1 MADLKVTLSLLT
13 GKFDQGLATATKSIQ
28 RFQSNVN
35 KAGRQIVN
43 SLNFTGIN
51 TTALLNPYT
60 AAAAGIGGVVTSVV
74 SNQVKFEKSMDNFQA
89 ILGVSA
95 REMEYFS
102 QEAIRMGS
110 TTTQTASQVAEAY
123 TMIAARL
130 PQLLESKEGL
140 VQVTEAAII
149 LAEAAGITVDEAG
162 KALADSLNQ
171 TGASAYEASRYINV
185 LAAGSRNGAGD
196 ITYLN
201 TALEKFGSIGSTVGM
216 SFEQLVASIETVAPK
231 ITEASSAGIYLR
243 QVLLTLEKQ
252 NDEGLRPSVVGIS
265 QALENLA
272 AKQLTVAEYA
282 QMFDKR
288 AVITAMTLVEQRNK
302 FNELTNAV
310 TGTNTA
316 YEQAELRT
324 DNVKGAIT
332 RLSSAW
338 ERFTLSIS
346 NSTGALQGFLD
357 TLATVLNTI
366 TDGFA
371 DNNVAE
377 SAQINIKYDKEA
389 INGIIEN
396 IVKYKINPATGNNYT
411 NKEAAQQLKGNYK
424 SHFPELETIDN
435 KVEDA
440 RNNAILSYLDDII
453 NRQEKINQNNIEVE
467 DSNEAQIEQLKR
479 QLQLTTDNVEKA
491 AILAQIKEL
500 GGNVSDIKTTK
511 ISIKE
516 EAPSGSIA
524 ELKDKISDLKK
535 QFENATNDGMRAGL
549 MAAINEAETQLKMMQ
564 LRASKMD
571 LLSSKSIQIEAKNP
585 LEGLDTSDLDP
596 FRDTEVLFK
605 KDNSTLDYLSTI
617 GSLMNNIAGATNNST
632 AAWMNYF
639 SSILSGTAA
648 LLPLLAS
655 VFEIKAMEGIAEQ
668 SKLPWP
674 INLIAMAATAAGLI
688 ASIANVPKFADGGI
702 FTGNSFIGDMNIAR
716 VNSGE
721 MILNNRQQRNL
732 FNLLNGNGSIG
743 NNNVKEIK
751 LKIEGRDLVSV
762 INSENFRTS
771 KFK

>member
-43 SLNFTGIN
+43 SLNFTGIS

-60 AAAAGIGGVVTSVV
+60 AAAAAIGGVVTSVI

-130 PQLLESKEGL
+130 PQLLKSKEGL

-231 ITEASSAGIYLR
+231 ITDASSAGIYLR

-338 ERFTLSIS
+338 ERFTLSVS

-371 DNNVAE
+371 DNNAAE

-389 INGIIEN
+389 INSIIEN

-411 NKEAAQQLKGNYK
+411 KKEAAQQLKGNYK
-424 SHFPELETIDN
+424 YHFPELETIDN
-435 KVEDA
+435 KVEEL

-453 NRQEKINQNNIEVE
+453 NRQEKINQNNTEVE

-479 QLQLTTDNVEKA
+479 QLQLTTNNVEKA

-511 ISIKE
+511 ISVKE

-524 ELKDKISDLKK
+524 ELKNKISDLKK

-549 MAAINEAETQLKMMQ
+549 MAAIAEAETLLKMMQ

-585 LEGLDTSDLDP
+585 LEGLDTSALDKYKEEP
-596 FRDTEVLFK
+596 IFK
-605 KDNSTLDYLSTI
+605 KDGSTLDYLSTI

-639 SSILSGTAA
+639 SSILSGTVA

-655 VFEIKAMEGIAEQ
+655 VFKIKAMEGIASQ
-668 SKLPWP
+668 AKLKFPLN
-674 INLIAMAATAAGLI
+674 IIAMAATAAGLV
-688 ASIANVPKFADGGI
+688 ASIANIPKFANGGI

>member
-43 SLNFTGIN
+43 SLNFTGIS

-60 AAAAGIGGVVTSVV
+60 AAAAAIGGVVTSVV

-130 PQLLESKEGL
+130 PQLLKSKEGL

-302 FNELTNAV
+302 FNELTNTI

-316 YEQAELRT
+316 YEQASMRT

-338 ERFTLSIS
+338 ERFTLSVS

-371 DNNVAE
+371 DNNAAE

-424 SHFPELETIDN
+424 YHFPELETIDN
-435 KVEDA
+435 NVEEL

-511 ISIKE
+511 ISVKE

-524 ELKDKISDLKK
+524 ELKDKISNLKK

-571 LLSSKSIQIEAKNP
+571 LLSSKPIQIEAKNP
-585 LEGLDTSDLDP
+585 LEGLDTSDLDKYKEE
-596 FRDTEVLFK
+596 TIFK
-605 KDNSTLDYLSTI
+605 KDGSTLDYLSTI

-639 SSILSGTAA
+639 SSILTGTAA

-655 VFEIKAMEGIAEQ
+655 VFEIKAMEGIASQ

-674 INLIAMAATAAGLI
+674 MNLIAMAATAAGLI
-688 ASIANVPKFADGGI
+688 ASIANIPKFANGGI

>member
-60 AAAAGIGGVVTSVV
+60 AAAAAIGGVVTSVI

-110 TTTQTASQVAEAY
+110 ATTQTASQVAEAY

-130 PQLLESKEGL
+130 PQLLKSKEGL

-162 KALADSLNQ
+162 KALADSINQ

-338 ERFTLSIS
+338 ERFTLSVS

-371 DNNVAE
+371 NNNAAE
-377 SAQINIKYDKEA
+377 SAQINTKYDIQA

-396 IVKYKINPATGNNYT
+396 IVKYKINPETGNNYT

-424 SHFPELETIDN
+424 YHFPELETIDN
-435 KVEDA
+435 KVEEL

-453 NRQEKINQNNIEVE
+453 NRQEKINQNNTEVE

-511 ISIKE
+511 ISVKE

-524 ELKDKISDLKK
+524 ELKNKISDLKK

-549 MAAINEAETQLKMMQ
+549 MAAIAEAETQLKMMQ

-585 LEGLDTSDLDP
+585 LEGLDTSDLDKYKEE
-596 FRDTEVLFK
+596 TIFK
-605 KDNSTLDYLSTI
+605 KDGSTLDYLSTI

-655 VFEIKAMEGIAEQ
+655 VFEIKAMEGIASQ

-674 INLIAMAATAAGLI
+674 MNLIAMAATAAGLI
-688 ASIANVPKFADGGI
+688 ASIANIPKFANGGI

-732 FNLLNGNGSIG
+732 FNLLNGNGSID

>member
-60 AAAAGIGGVVTSVV
+60 AAAAAIGGVVTSVI

-130 PQLLESKEGL
+130 PQLLKSKEGL

-162 KALADSLNQ
+162 KALADSINQ

-231 ITEASSAGIYLR
+231 ITDASSAGIYLR

-338 ERFTLSIS
+338 ERFTLSVS

-366 TDGFA
+366 TDVFA
-371 DNNVAE
+371 DNNAAE
-377 SAQINIKYDKEA
+377 SAQIHTKYDIQA

-396 IVKYKINPATGNNYT
+396 IVKYKINPETGNNYT

-424 SHFPELETIDN
+424 YHFPELETIDN
-435 KVEDA
+435 KVEEL

-453 NRQEKINQNNIEVE
+453 NRQEKINQNNTEVE

-500 GGNVSDIKTTK
+500 GGNVSDIKATK

-524 ELKDKISDLKK
+524 ELKNKISDLKK

-549 MAAINEAETQLKMMQ
+549 MAAIAEAETQLKMMQ

-571 LLSSKSIQIEAKNP
+571 LLFSKSIQIEAKNP
-585 LEGLDTSDLDP
+585 LEGLDTSDLDKYKEE
-596 FRDTEVLFK
+596 TIFK
-605 KDNSTLDYLSTI
+605 KDGSTLDYLSTI

-668 SKLPWP
+668 SKMPWP
-674 INLIAMAATAAGLI
+674 LNIIAMAATAAGLV
-688 ASIANVPKFADGGI
+688 ASIANIPKFANGGI

>member
-60 AAAAGIGGVVTSVV
+60 AAAAAIGGVVTSVI

-130 PQLLESKEGL
+130 PQLLKSKEGL

-231 ITEASSAGIYLR
+231 ITDASSAGIYLR

-338 ERFTLSIS
+338 ERFTLSVS

-366 TDGFA
+366 TDVFA
-371 DNNVAE
+371 DNNAAE
-377 SAQINIKYDKEA
+377 SAQINTKYDIQA

-396 IVKYKINPATGNNYT
+396 IVKYKINPETGNNYT

-435 KVEDA
+435 KVEEL

-453 NRQEKINQNNIEVE
+453 NRQEKINQNNTEVE

-479 QLQLTTDNVEKA
+479 QLQLTTNNVEKA

-524 ELKDKISDLKK
+524 ELKNKISDLKK

-549 MAAINEAETQLKMMQ
+549 MAAIAEAETQLKMMQ

-585 LEGLDTSDLDP
+585 LEGLDTSALDKYKEE
-596 FRDTEVLFK
+596 TIFK
-605 KDNSTLDYLSTI
+605 KDGSTLDYLSTI

-639 SSILSGTAA
+639 QSILQGTVA

-655 VFEIKAMEGIAEQ
+655 VFKIKAMEAIAEQ
-668 SKLPWP
+668 AGLKFPLN
-674 INLIAMAATAAGLI
+674 IIAMAATAAGLV
-688 ASIANVPKFADGGI
+688 ASIANIPKFANGGI

>member
-60 AAAAGIGGVVTSVV
+60 AAAAAIGGVVTSVI

-130 PQLLESKEGL
+130 PQLLKSKEGL

-162 KALADSLNQ
+162 KALADSINQ

-231 ITEASSAGIYLR
+231 ITDASSAGIYLR

-338 ERFTLSIS
+338 ERFTLSVS

-371 DNNVAE
+371 NNNVAE
-377 SAQINIKYDKEA
+377 SAQINTKYDIQA

-396 IVKYKINPATGNNYT
+396 IVKYKINPETGNNYT

-424 SHFPELETIDN
+424 YHFPELETIDN
-435 KVEDA
+435 KVEEL

-453 NRQEKINQNNIEVE
+453 NRQEKINQNNTEVE

-479 QLQLTTDNVEKA
+479 QLQLTTNNVEKA

-511 ISIKE
+511 ISVKE

-524 ELKDKISDLKK
+524 ELKNKISDLKN

-549 MAAINEAETQLKMMQ
+549 MAAIAEAETQLKMMQ

-585 LEGLDTSDLDP
+585 LEGLDTSDLDKYKEE
-596 FRDTEVLFK
+596 TIFK
-605 KDNSTLDYLSTI
+605 KDGSTLDYLSTI

-639 SSILSGTAA
+639 SSILTGTAA

-655 VFEIKAMEGIAEQ
+655 VFEIKAMEGIASQ

-674 INLIAMAATAAGLI
+674 MNLIAMAATAAGLI
-688 ASIANVPKFADGGI
+688 ASIANIPKFANGGI

>member
-51 TTALLNPYT
+51 TTTLLNPYT
-60 AAAAGIGGVVTSVV
+60 AAAAAIGGVVTSVI

-130 PQLLESKEGL
+130 PQLLKSKEGL

-162 KALADSLNQ
+162 KALADSINQ
-171 TGASAYEASRYINV
+171 TGASAYEASRYINI

-231 ITEASSAGIYLR
+231 ITDASSAGIYLR

-338 ERFTLSIS
+338 ERFTLSVS

-371 DNNVAE
+371 NNNAAE
-377 SAQINIKYDKEA
+377 SAQINTKYDIQA

-396 IVKYKINPATGNNYT
+396 IVKYKINPETGNNYT

-424 SHFPELETIDN
+424 YHFPELETIDN
-435 KVEDA
+435 KVEEL

-453 NRQEKINQNNIEVE
+453 NRQEKINQNNTEVE

-479 QLQLTTDNVEKA
+479 QLQLTTNNVEKA

-511 ISIKE
+511 ISVKE

-524 ELKDKISDLKK
+524 ELKNKISDLKK

-549 MAAINEAETQLKMMQ
+549 MAAIAEAETQLKMMQ

-571 LLSSKSIQIEAKNP
+571 LLSSKPIQIEAKNP
-585 LEGLDTSDLDP
+585 LEGLDTSDLDKYKEE
-596 FRDTEVLFK
+596 TIFK
-605 KDNSTLDYLSTI
+605 KDGSTLDYLSTI

-639 SSILSGTAA
+639 SSILTGTAA

-655 VFEIKAMEGIAEQ
+655 VFEIKAMEGIASQ

-674 INLIAMAATAAGLI
+674 MNLIAMAATAAGLI
-688 ASIANVPKFADGGI
+688 ASIANIPKFANGGI

-732 FNLLNGNGSIG
+732 FNLLNGNGGIT
-743 NNNVKEIK
+743 NDNVKEIK

>member
-60 AAAAGIGGVVTSVV
+60 AAAAAIGGVVTSVI

-130 PQLLESKEGL
+130 PQLLKSKEGL

-162 KALADSLNQ
+162 KALADSINQ
-171 TGASAYEASRYINV
+171 TGASAYEASRYINI

-231 ITEASSAGIYLR
+231 ITDASSAGIYLR

-338 ERFTLSIS
+338 ERFTLSVS

-371 DNNVAE
+371 NNNAAE
-377 SAQINIKYDKEA
+377 SAQINTKYDIQA

-396 IVKYKINPATGNNYT
+396 IVKYKINPETGNNYT

-424 SHFPELETIDN
+424 YHFPELETIDN
-435 KVEDA
+435 KVEEL

-453 NRQEKINQNNIEVE
+453 NRQEKINQNNTEVE

-511 ISIKE
+511 ISVKE

-524 ELKDKISDLKK
+524 ELKNKISDLKK
-535 QFENATNDGMRAGL
+535 QFENGTNDGMRAGL
-549 MAAINEAETQLKMMQ
+549 MAAIAEAETQLKMMQ

-571 LLSSKSIQIEAKNP
+571 LLSSKPIQIEAKNP
-585 LEGLDTSDLDP
+585 LEGLDTSDLDKYKEE
-596 FRDTEVLFK
+596 TIFK
-605 KDNSTLDYLSTI
+605 KDGSTLDYLSTI

-639 SSILSGTAA
+639 SSILTGTAA

-655 VFEIKAMEGIAEQ
+655 VFEIKAMEGIASQ

-674 INLIAMAATAAGLI
+674 MNLIAMAATAAGLI
-688 ASIANVPKFADGGI
+688 ASIANIPKFANGGI

-732 FNLLNGNGSIG
+732 FNLLNSNGGIA
-743 NNNVKEIK
+743 NDNVKEIK

>member
-60 AAAAGIGGVVTSVV
+60 AAAAAIGGVVTSVI

-130 PQLLESKEGL
+130 PQLLKSKEGL

-162 KALADSLNQ
+162 KALADSINQ

-231 ITEASSAGIYLR
+231 ITDASSAGIYLR

-338 ERFTLSIS
+338 ERFTLSVS

-371 DNNVAE
+371 NNNAAE
-377 SAQINIKYDKEA
+377 SAQINTKYDIQA

-396 IVKYKINPATGNNYT
+396 IVKYKINPETGNNYT

-424 SHFPELETIDN
+424 YHFPELETIDN
-435 KVEDA
+435 KVEEL

-453 NRQEKINQNNIEVE
+453 NRQEKINQNNTEVE

-500 GGNVSDIKTTK
+500 GGNVSDIKATK

-524 ELKDKISDLKK
+524 ELKNKISDLKK

-549 MAAINEAETQLKMMQ
+549 MAAIAEAETQLKMMQ

-585 LEGLDTSDLDP
+585 LEGLDTSDLDKYKEE
-596 FRDTEVLFK
+596 TIFK
-605 KDNSTLDYLSTI
+605 KDGSTLDYLSTI

-639 SSILSGTAA
+639 SSILSGTVA

-655 VFEIKAMEGIAEQ
+655 VFKIKAMEGIASQ
-668 SKLPWP
+668 AKLKFPLN
-674 INLIAMAATAAGLI
+674 IIAMAATAAGLV
-688 ASIANVPKFADGGI
+688 ASIANIPKFANGGI

-732 FNLLNGNGSIG
+732 FNLLNGNGGIT
-743 NNNVKEIK
+743 NDNVKEIK

>member
-60 AAAAGIGGVVTSVV
+60 AAAAAIGGVVTSVI

-130 PQLLESKEGL
+130 PQLLKSKEGL

-162 KALADSLNQ
+162 KALADSINQ

-231 ITEASSAGIYLR
+231 ITDASSAGIYLR

-338 ERFTLSIS
+338 ERFTLSVS

-366 TDGFA
+366 TDVFA
-371 DNNVAE
+371 DNNAAE
-377 SAQINIKYDKEA
+377 SAQIHTKYDIQA

-396 IVKYKINPATGNNYT
+396 IVKYKINPETGNNYT

-435 KVEDA
+435 KVEEL

-453 NRQEKINQNNIEVE
+453 NRQEKINQNNTEVE

-479 QLQLTTDNVEKA
+479 QLQLTTNNVEKA

-511 ISIKE
+511 ISVKE

-524 ELKDKISDLKK
+524 ELKNKISDLKK

-549 MAAINEAETQLKMMQ
+549 MAAIAEAETQLKMMQ

-571 LLSSKSIQIEAKNP
+571 LLFSKSIQIEAKNP
-585 LEGLDTSDLDP
+585 LEGLDTSALDKYKEEP
-596 FRDTEVLFK
+596 IFK
-605 KDNSTLDYLSTI
+605 KDGSTLDYLSTI

-655 VFEIKAMEGIAEQ
+655 VFEIKAMEGIASQ

-674 INLIAMAATAAGLI
+674 LNLVAMAATAAGLV
-688 ASIANVPKFADGGI
+688 ASIANIPKFANGGI

>member
-60 AAAAGIGGVVTSVV
+60 AAAAAIGGVVTSVI

-110 TTTQTASQVAEAY
+110 ATTQTASQVAEAY

-130 PQLLESKEGL
+130 PQLLKSKEGL

-338 ERFTLSIS
+338 ERFTLSVS

-371 DNNVAE
+371 NNNAAE
-377 SAQINIKYDKEA
+377 SAQINTKYDIQA

-396 IVKYKINPATGNNYT
+396 IVKYKINPETGNNYT

-424 SHFPELETIDN
+424 YHFPELETIDN
-435 KVEDA
+435 KVEEL

-453 NRQEKINQNNIEVE
+453 NRQEKINQNNTEVE

-479 QLQLTTDNVEKA
+479 QLQLTTNNVEKA

-500 GGNVSDIKTTK
+500 GGNVSDIKATK

-524 ELKDKISDLKK
+524 ELKNKISDLKK

-549 MAAINEAETQLKMMQ
+549 MAAIAEAETQLKMMQ

-571 LLSSKSIQIEAKNP
+571 LLSSEPIKIENKNP
-585 LEGLDTSDLDP
+585 LEGLDTSDLDKYKEE
-596 FRDTEVLFK
+596 TIFK
-605 KDNSTLDYLSTI
+605 KDGSTLDYLSTI

-655 VFEIKAMEGIAEQ
+655 VFEIKAMEGIASQ

-674 INLIAMAATAAGLI
+674 MNLIAMAATAAGLI
-688 ASIANVPKFADGGI
+688 ASIANIPKFANGGI
-702 FTGNSFIGDMNIAR
+702 FTGNSTIGDMNIAR

-732 FNLLNGNGSIG
+732 FNLLNGNGSID

>member
-28 RFQSNVN
+28 KFQSNVN
-35 KAGRQIVN
+35 KAGRQIAN
-43 SLNFTGIN
+43 SLNFTGIS

-60 AAAAGIGGVVTSVV
+60 AAAAAIGGVVTSVI

-95 REMEYFS
+95 GEMEYFS

-130 PQLLESKEGL
+130 PQLLKSKEGL

-316 YEQAELRT
+316 YEQASMRT

-338 ERFTLSIS
+338 ERFTLSVS

-357 TLATVLNTI
+357 TLAIVLNTI

-371 DNNVAE
+371 DNNAAE

-435 KVEDA
+435 KVEEL

-453 NRQEKINQNNIEVE
+453 NKQEKINQNNIEVE
-467 DSNEAQIEQLKR
+467 DSNETQIEQLKR

-500 GGNVSDIKTTK
+500 GGDASDIKTTK

-524 ELKDKISDLKK
+524 ELKDKISNLKK

-549 MAAINEAETQLKMMQ
+549 MAAIAEAETQLKMMQ

-571 LLSSKSIQIEAKNP
+571 LLSSKPIQIEAKNP

-596 FRDTEVLFK
+596 FRDTEVFK
-605 KDNSTLDYLSTI
+605 KDDSTLDYLTTI
-617 GSLMNNIAGATNNST
+617 GSLMGNITGATDNAT

-639 SSILSGTAA
+639 QSILQGTIA

-655 VFEIKAMEGIAEQ
+655 VFKIKAMEGIASQ
-668 SKLPWP
+668 AKLKFPLN
-674 INLIAMAATAAGLI
+674 IIAMAATAAGLV
-688 ASIANVPKFADGGI
+688 ASIANIPKFANGGI
-702 FTGNSFIGDMNIAR
+702 FTGNSTIGDMNIAR

>member
-60 AAAAGIGGVVTSVV
+60 AAAAAIGGVVTSVI

-130 PQLLESKEGL
+130 PQLLKSKEGL

-231 ITEASSAGIYLR
+231 ITDASSAGIYLR

-252 NDEGLRPSVVGIS
+252 NDGGLRPSVVGIS

-338 ERFTLSIS
+338 ERFTLSVS

-357 TLATVLNTI
+357 TLATVFNTI
-366 TDGFA
+366 TDVFA
-371 DNNVAE
+371 DNNAAE
-377 SAQINIKYDKEA
+377 SAQIHTKYDIQA

-396 IVKYKINPATGNNYT
+396 IVKYKINPETGNNYT

-435 KVEDA
+435 KVEEL

-453 NRQEKINQNNIEVE
+453 NRQEKINQNNTEVE

-524 ELKDKISDLKK
+524 ELKNKISDLKK

-549 MAAINEAETQLKMMQ
+549 MAAIAEAETQLNMMQ

-571 LLSSKSIQIEAKNP
+571 LLFSKSIQIEAKNP
-585 LEGLDTSDLDP
+585 LEGLDTSALDKYKEEP
-596 FRDTEVLFK
+596 IFK
-605 KDNSTLDYLSTI
+605 KDGSTLDYLSTI

-639 SSILSGTAA
+639 QSILQGTIA

-655 VFEIKAMEGIAEQ
+655 VFKIKSMEAIAEQ
-668 SKLPWP
+668 AKLKFPLN
-674 INLIAMAATAAGLI
+674 IIAMAATAAGLV
-688 ASIANVPKFADGGI
+688 ASIANIPKFANGGI

>member
-28 RFQSNVN
+28 KFQSNVN

-51 TTALLNPYT
+51 TAALLNPYT
-60 AAAAGIGGVVTSVV
+60 AAAAAIGGTVTSVI

-130 PQLLESKEGL
+130 PQLLQSKEGL

-252 NDEGLRPSVVGIS
+252 NDDGLRPSVVGIS

-316 YEQAELRT
+316 YEQAEMRT

-338 ERFTLSIS
+338 ERFTLSVS

-371 DNNVAE
+371 NNNVAE
-377 SAQINIKYDKEA
+377 SAQINTKYDIQA

-396 IVKYKINPATGNNYT
+396 IVKYKINPETGNNYT

-424 SHFPELETIDN
+424 YHFPELETIDN
-435 KVEDA
+435 KVEEL

-453 NRQEKINQNNIEVE
+453 NRQEKINQNNTEVE

-511 ISIKE
+511 ISVKE

-524 ELKDKISDLKK
+524 ELKNKISDLKK

-549 MAAINEAETQLKMMQ
+549 MAAIAEAETQLKMMQ

-571 LLSSKSIQIEAKNP
+571 LLSSKPIQIEAKNP

-596 FRDTEVLFK
+596 FRGTEIFE
-605 KDNSTLDYLSTI
+605 KDDSTLDYLSTI

-655 VFEIKAMEGIAEQ
+655 VFEIKAMEGIASQ

-674 INLIAMAATAAGLI
+674 MNLIAMAATAAGLI
-688 ASIANVPKFADGGI
+688 ASIANIPKFASGGI

-732 FNLLNGNGSIG
+732 FNLLNGNGSIS

>member
-60 AAAAGIGGVVTSVV
+60 AAAAAIGGVVTSVI

-130 PQLLESKEGL
+130 PQLLKSKEGL

-162 KALADSLNQ
+162 KALADSINQ

-231 ITEASSAGIYLR
+231 ITDASSAGIYLR

-338 ERFTLSIS
+338 ERFTLSVS

-371 DNNVAE
+371 NNNAAE
-377 SAQINIKYDKEA
+377 SAQINTKYDIQA

-396 IVKYKINPATGNNYT
+396 IVKYKINPETGNNYT

-424 SHFPELETIDN
+424 YHFPELETIDN
-435 KVEDA
+435 KVEEL

-453 NRQEKINQNNIEVE
+453 NRQEKINQNNTEVE

-500 GGNVSDIKTTK
+500 GGNVSDIKATK

-524 ELKDKISDLKK
+524 ELKNKISDLKK

-549 MAAINEAETQLKMMQ
+549 MAAIAEAETQLKMMQ

-571 LLSSKSIQIEAKNP
+571 LLFSKSIQIEAKNP
-585 LEGLDTSDLDP
+585 LEGLDTSDLDKYKEE
-596 FRDTEVLFK
+596 TIFK
-605 KDNSTLDYLSTI
+605 KDGSTLDYLSTI

-655 VFEIKAMEGIAEQ
+655 VFEIKAMEGIASQ

-674 INLIAMAATAAGLI
+674 MNLIAMAATAAGLI
-688 ASIANVPKFADGGI
+688 ASIANIPKFANGGI

>member
-60 AAAAGIGGVVTSVV
+60 AAAAAIGGVVTSVI

-110 TTTQTASQVAEAY
+110 ATTQTASQVAEAY

-130 PQLLESKEGL
+130 PQLLKSKEGL

-162 KALADSLNQ
+162 KALADSINQ

-231 ITEASSAGIYLR
+231 ITDASSAGIYLR

-338 ERFTLSIS
+338 ERFTLSVS

-371 DNNVAE
+371 NNNAAE
-377 SAQINIKYDKEA
+377 SAQINTKYDIQA

-396 IVKYKINPATGNNYT
+396 IVKYKINPETGNNYT

-424 SHFPELETIDN
+424 YHFPELETIDN
-435 KVEDA
+435 KVEEL

-453 NRQEKINQNNIEVE
+453 NRQEKINQNNTEVE

-500 GGNVSDIKTTK
+500 GGDVSDIKTTK

-524 ELKDKISDLKK
+524 ELKNKISDLKK

-549 MAAINEAETQLKMMQ
+549 MAAIAEAETQLKMMQ

-571 LLSSKSIQIEAKNP
+571 LLSSEPIKIEAKNP
-585 LEGLDTSDLDP
+585 LEGLDTSDLDKYK
-596 FRDTEVLFK
+596 EEIIFK
-605 KDNSTLDYLSTI
+605 KDGSTLDYLSTI

-648 LLPLLAS
+648 LLPLLTS
-655 VFEIKAMEGIAEQ
+655 VFEIKAMEGIASQ

-674 INLIAMAATAAGLI
+674 MNLIAMAATAAGLI
-688 ASIANVPKFADGGI
+688 ASIANIPKFANGGI

>member
-60 AAAAGIGGVVTSVV
+60 AAAAAIGGVVTSVV

-110 TTTQTASQVAEAY
+110 ATTQTASQVAEAY

-130 PQLLESKEGL
+130 PQLLKSKEGL

-162 KALADSLNQ
+162 KALADSINQ

-231 ITEASSAGIYLR
+231 ITDASSAGIYLR

-338 ERFTLSIS
+338 ERFTLSVS

-371 DNNVAE
+371 NNNAAE
-377 SAQINIKYDKEA
+377 SAQINTKYDIQA

-396 IVKYKINPATGNNYT
+396 IVKYKINPETGNNYT

-424 SHFPELETIDN
+424 YHFPELETIDN
-435 KVEDA
+435 KVEEL

-453 NRQEKINQNNIEVE
+453 NRQEKINQNNTEVE

-479 QLQLTTDNVEKA
+479 QLQLTTNNVEKA

-511 ISIKE
+511 ISVKE
-516 EAPSGSIA
+516 EAPSGSIT
-524 ELKDKISDLKK
+524 ELKNKISDLKK

-585 LEGLDTSDLDP
+585 LEGLDTSDLDKYKEE
-596 FRDTEVLFK
+596 TIFK
-605 KDNSTLDYLSTI
+605 KDGSTLDYLSTI

-655 VFEIKAMEGIAEQ
+655 VFEIKAMEGIASQ

-674 INLIAMAATAAGLI
+674 MNLIAMAATAAGLI
-688 ASIANVPKFADGGI
+688 ASIANIPKFANGGI

>member
-60 AAAAGIGGVVTSVV
+60 AAAAAIGGVVTSVI

-110 TTTQTASQVAEAY
+110 ATTQTASQVAEAY

-130 PQLLESKEGL
+130 PQLLKSKEGL

-162 KALADSLNQ
+162 KALADSINQ

-231 ITEASSAGIYLR
+231 ITDASSAGIYLR

-338 ERFTLSIS
+338 ERFTLSVG
-346 NSTGALQGFLD
+346 NSTGALQRFLD
-357 TLATVLNTI
+357 TLAIVMNTI
-366 TDGFA
+366 TDVFA
-371 DNNVAE
+371 DNNAAE
-377 SAQINIKYDKEA
+377 SAQIHTKYDIQA

-396 IVKYKINPATGNNYT
+396 IVKYKINPETGNNYT

-435 KVEDA
+435 KVEEL

-453 NRQEKINQNNIEVE
+453 NRQEKINQNNTEVE

-511 ISIKE
+511 ISVKE

-524 ELKDKISDLKK
+524 ELKNKISDLKK

-549 MAAINEAETQLKMMQ
+549 MAAIAEAETLLKMMQ

-585 LEGLDTSDLDP
+585 LEGLDTSDLDKYKEE
-596 FRDTEVLFK
+596 TIFK
-605 KDNSTLDYLSTI
+605 KDGSTLDYLSTI

-655 VFEIKAMEGIAEQ
+655 VFEIKAMEGIASQ

-674 INLIAMAATAAGLI
+674 MNLIAMAATAAGLI
-688 ASIANVPKFADGGI
+688 ASIANIPKFANGGI

>member
-60 AAAAGIGGVVTSVV
+60 AAAAAIGGVVTSVI

-130 PQLLESKEGL
+130 PQLLKSKEGL

-162 KALADSLNQ
+162 KALADSINQ

-231 ITEASSAGIYLR
+231 ITDASSAGIYLR

-338 ERFTLSIS
+338 ERFTLSVS

-371 DNNVAE
+371 NNNAAE
-377 SAQINIKYDKEA
+377 SAQINTKYDIQA

-396 IVKYKINPATGNNYT
+396 IVKYKINPETGNNYT

-424 SHFPELETIDN
+424 YHFPELETIDN
-435 KVEDA
+435 KVEEL

-453 NRQEKINQNNIEVE
+453 NRQEKINQNNTEVE

-524 ELKDKISDLKK
+524 ELKNKISDLKK

-549 MAAINEAETQLKMMQ
+549 MAAIAEAETQLKMMQ

-585 LEGLDTSDLDP
+585 LEGLDTSALDKYKEEP
-596 FRDTEVLFK
+596 IFK
-605 KDNSTLDYLSTI
+605 KDGSTLDYLSTI

-639 SSILSGTAA
+639 SSILSGTVA

-655 VFEIKAMEGIAEQ
+655 VFKIKAMEGIASQ
-668 SKLPWP
+668 AKLKFPLN
-674 INLIAMAATAAGLI
+674 IIAMAATAAGLV
-688 ASIANVPKFADGGI
+688 ASIANIPKFANGGI

>member
-60 AAAAGIGGVVTSVV
+60 AAAAAIGGVVTSVI

-110 TTTQTASQVAEAY
+110 ATTQTASQVAEAY

-130 PQLLESKEGL
+130 PQLLKSKEGL

-162 KALADSLNQ
+162 KALADSINQ

-231 ITEASSAGIYLR
+231 ITDASSAGIYLR

-338 ERFTLSIS
+338 ERFTLSVS

-371 DNNVAE
+371 NNNAAE
-377 SAQINIKYDKEA
+377 SAQINTKYDIQA

-396 IVKYKINPATGNNYT
+396 IVKYKINPETGNNYT

-424 SHFPELETIDN
+424 YHFPELETIDN
-435 KVEDA
+435 KVEEL

-453 NRQEKINQNNIEVE
+453 NRQEKINQNNTEVE

-500 GGNVSDIKTTK
+500 GGDVSDIKTTK

-524 ELKDKISDLKK
+524 ELKNKISDLKK

-549 MAAINEAETQLKMMQ
+549 MAAIAEAETQLKMMQ

-571 LLSSKSIQIEAKNP
+571 LLSSEPIKIEAKNP
-585 LEGLDTSDLDP
+585 LEGLDTSDLDKYKEE
-596 FRDTEVLFK
+596 TIFK
-605 KDNSTLDYLSTI
+605 KDGSTLDYLSTI

-648 LLPLLAS
+648 LLPLLTS
-655 VFEIKAMEGIAEQ
+655 VFEIKAMEGIASQ

-674 INLIAMAATAAGLI
+674 MNLIAMAATAAGLT
-688 ASIANVPKFADGGI
+688 ASIANIPKFANGGI

-732 FNLLNGNGSIG
+732 FNLLNGNGSIS

>member
-28 RFQSNVN
+28 KFQSNVN
-35 KAGRQIVN
+35 KAGRQIAN
-43 SLNFTGIN
+43 SLNFTGIS

-60 AAAAGIGGVVTSVV
+60 AAAAAIGGVVTSVI

-95 REMEYFS
+95 GEMEYFS

-130 PQLLESKEGL
+130 PQLLKSKEGL

-288 AVITAMTLVEQRNK
+288 AVITAMTLVEQRDK
-302 FNELTNAV
+302 FNELTNAI

-316 YEQAELRT
+316 YEQASMRT

-338 ERFTLSIS
+338 ERFTLSVG
-346 NSTGALQGFLD
+346 NSTGALQRFLD
-357 TLATVLNTI
+357 TLAIVLNTI

-371 DNNVAE
+371 SDYEAKL
-377 SAQINIKYDKEA
+377 AQINIKYDKEA
-389 INGIIEN
+389 INSIIEN
-396 IVKYKINPATGNNYT
+396 IVKYKINPETGNNYT
-411 NKEAAQQLKGNYK
+411 KKEAAQQLKGNYIY
-424 SHFPELETIDN
+424 HFPELKTIDN
-435 KVEDA
+435 NVEEA
-440 RNNAILSYLDDII
+440 RNKAILSYLDDII
-453 NRQEKINQNNIEVE
+453 NKQEDINQNNIEVE

-500 GGNVSDIKTTK
+500 EGDASDIKTTK

-549 MAAINEAETQLKMMQ
+549 MAAIAEAETQLKMMQ
-564 LRASKMD
+564 LRASKID
-571 LLSSKSIQIEAKNP
+571 LLSSKPIQTEAKNP

-596 FRDTEVLFK
+596 FRDTEVFK
-605 KDNSTLDYLSTI
+605 KDDSTLDYLSTI
-617 GSLMNNIAGATNNST
+617 GSLMNNIAGATDNST

-639 SSILSGTAA
+639 SSILTGTAA

-655 VFEIKAMEGIAEQ
+655 VFKIKAMEGIASQ
-668 SKLPWP
+668 AKLKFPLN
-674 INLIAMAATAAGLI
+674 IIAMAATAAGLV
-688 ASIANVPKFADGGI
+688 ASIANIPKFANGGI
-702 FTGNSFIGDMNIAR
+702 FTGNSTIGDMNIAR

>member
-60 AAAAGIGGVVTSVV
+60 AAAAAIGGVVTSVI

-130 PQLLESKEGL
+130 PQLLKSKEGL

-231 ITEASSAGIYLR
+231 ITDASSAGIYLR

-338 ERFTLSIS
+338 ERFTLSVS

-371 DNNVAE
+371 DNNAAE

-411 NKEAAQQLKGNYK
+411 KKEAAQQLKGNYK

-435 KVEDA
+435 KVEEL

-453 NRQEKINQNNIEVE
+453 NKQEKINQNNTEVE
-467 DSNEAQIEQLKR
+467 DSNEDQIEQLKR

-511 ISIKE
+511 ISVKE
-516 EAPSGSIA
+516 EAPSGSLA
-524 ELKDKISDLKK
+524 ELKDKISNLKK

-549 MAAINEAETQLKMMQ
+549 MIAIAEAETQLKMMQ

-585 LEGLDTSDLDP
+585 LEGLDTSDLDKYKEEP
-596 FRDTEVLFK
+596 IFK
-605 KDNSTLDYLSTI
+605 KDGSTLDYLNTI

-639 SSILSGTAA
+639 QSILQGTIA

-655 VFEIKAMEGIAEQ
+655 VFKIKSMEAIAEQ
-668 SKLPWP
+668 AKLKFPLN
-674 INLIAMAATAAGLI
+674 IIAMAATAAGLV
-688 ASIANVPKFADGGI
+688 ASIANIPKFANGGI

-732 FNLLNGNGSIG
+732 FNLLNGNGSIS

>member
-60 AAAAGIGGVVTSVV
+60 AAAAAIGGVVTSVI

-110 TTTQTASQVAEAY
+110 ATTQTASQVAEAY

-130 PQLLESKEGL
+130 PQLLKSKEGL

-162 KALADSLNQ
+162 KALADSINQ

-231 ITEASSAGIYLR
+231 ITDASSAGIYLR

-338 ERFTLSIS
+338 ERFTLSVS

-371 DNNVAE
+371 NNNAAE
-377 SAQINIKYDKEA
+377 SAQINTKYDIQA

-396 IVKYKINPATGNNYT
+396 IVKYKINPETGNNYT

-424 SHFPELETIDN
+424 YHFPELETIDN
-435 KVEDA
+435 KVEES
-440 RNNAILSYLDDII
+440 RNKAILSYLDDII
-453 NRQEKINQNNIEVE
+453 NRQEKINQNNTEVE

-479 QLQLTTDNVEKA
+479 QLQLTTNNVEKA

-524 ELKDKISDLKK
+524 ELKNKISDLKK

-549 MAAINEAETQLKMMQ
+549 MAAIAEAETQLKMMQ

-596 FRDTEVLFK
+596 FRDTEVFK
-605 KDNSTLDYLSTI
+605 KDNSTLDYLTTI

-655 VFEIKAMEGIAEQ
+655 VFEIKAMEGIASQ

-674 INLIAMAATAAGLI
+674 MNLIAMAATAAGLI
-688 ASIANVPKFADGGI
+688 ASIANIPKFANGGI

-732 FNLLNGNGSIG
+732 FNLLNGNGGIT
-743 NNNVKEIK
+743 NDNVKEIK

>member
-60 AAAAGIGGVVTSVV
+60 AAAAAIGGVVTSVI

-110 TTTQTASQVAEAY
+110 ATTQTASQVAEAY

-130 PQLLESKEGL
+130 PQLLKSKEGL

-162 KALADSLNQ
+162 KALADSINQ

-201 TALEKFGSIGSTVGM
+201 TALEKFGSIGSTAGM

-231 ITEASSAGIYLR
+231 ITDASSAGIYLR

-338 ERFTLSIS
+338 ERFTLSVS

-371 DNNVAE
+371 DNNAAE
-377 SAQINIKYDKEA
+377 SAQINIKYDKEV
-389 INGIIEN
+389 INSIIEN

-411 NKEAAQQLKGNYK
+411 KKEAAQQLKGNYK
-424 SHFPELETIDN
+424 YHFPELETIDN
-435 KVEDA
+435 KVEEL

-453 NRQEKINQNNIEVE
+453 NRQEKINQNNTEVE

-479 QLQLTTDNVEKA
+479 QLQLTTNNVEKA

-511 ISIKE
+511 ISVKE

-524 ELKDKISDLKK
+524 ELKNKISDLKK

-596 FRDTEVLFK
+596 FRGTEIFE
-605 KDNSTLDYLSTI
+605 KDNSTLDYLTTI

-655 VFEIKAMEGIAEQ
+655 VFEIKAMEGIASQ

-674 INLIAMAATAAGLI
+674 MNLIAMAATAAGLI
-688 ASIANVPKFADGGI
+688 ASIANIPKFASGGI

-732 FNLLNGNGSIG
+732 FNLLNGNGGIT
-743 NNNVKEIK
+743 NDNVKEIK

>member
-60 AAAAGIGGVVTSVV
+60 AAAAAIGGVVTSVV

-130 PQLLESKEGL
+130 PQLLKSKEGL

-162 KALADSLNQ
+162 KALADSINQ

-231 ITEASSAGIYLR
+231 ITDASSAGIYLR

-338 ERFTLSIS
+338 ERFTLSVS

-371 DNNVAE
+371 NNNVAE
-377 SAQINIKYDKEA
+377 SAQINTKYDIQA

-396 IVKYKINPATGNNYT
+396 IVKYKINPETGNNYT

-424 SHFPELETIDN
+424 YHFPELETIDN
-435 KVEDA
+435 KVEEL

-453 NRQEKINQNNIEVE
+453 NRQEKINQNNTEVE

-479 QLQLTTDNVEKA
+479 QLQLTTNNVEKA

-511 ISIKE
+511 ISVKE

-524 ELKDKISDLKK
+524 ELKNKISDLKK

-549 MAAINEAETQLKMMQ
+549 MAAIAEAETQLKMMQ

-585 LEGLDTSDLDP
+585 LEGLDTSDLDKYKEE
-596 FRDTEVLFK
+596 TIFK
-605 KDNSTLDYLSTI
+605 KDGSTLDYLSTI

-639 SSILSGTAA
+639 SSILTGTAA

-655 VFEIKAMEGIAEQ
+655 VFEIKAMEGIASQ

-674 INLIAMAATAAGLI
+674 MNLIAMAATAAGLI
-688 ASIANVPKFADGGI
+688 ASIANIPKFANGGI

>member
-28 RFQSNVN
+28 KFQSNVN

-51 TTALLNPYT
+51 TAALLNPYT
-60 AAAAGIGGVVTSVV
+60 AAAAAIGGTVTSVI

-130 PQLLESKEGL
+130 PQLLQSKEGL

-316 YEQAELRT
+316 YEQAEMRT

-338 ERFTLSIS
+338 ERFTLSVS

-371 DNNVAE
+371 NNNVAE
-377 SAQINIKYDKEA
+377 SAQINTKYDIQA

-396 IVKYKINPATGNNYT
+396 IVKYKINPETGNNYT

-424 SHFPELETIDN
+424 YHFPELETIDN
-435 KVEDA
+435 KVEEL

-453 NRQEKINQNNIEVE
+453 NRQEKINQNNTEVE

-511 ISIKE
+511 ISVKE

-524 ELKDKISDLKK
+524 ELKNKISDLKK

-549 MAAINEAETQLKMMQ
+549 MAAIAEAETQLKMMQ

-571 LLSSKSIQIEAKNP
+571 LLSSKPIQIEAKNP

-596 FRDTEVLFK
+596 FRGTEIFE
-605 KDNSTLDYLSTI
+605 KDDSTLDYLSTI

-655 VFEIKAMEGIAEQ
+655 VFKIKAMEGIASQ
-668 SKLPWP
+668 AKLKFPLN
-674 INLIAMAATAAGLI
+674 IIAMAATAAGLV
-688 ASIANVPKFADGGI
+688 ASIANIPKFANGGI

>member
-43 SLNFTGIN
+43 SLNFTGIS

-60 AAAAGIGGVVTSVV
+60 AAAAAIGGVVTSVV

-130 PQLLESKEGL
+130 PQLLKSKEGL

-302 FNELTNAV
+302 FNELTNTI

-316 YEQAELRT
+316 YEQASMRT

-338 ERFTLSIS
+338 ERFTLSVS

-371 DNNVAE
+371 DNNAAE

-424 SHFPELETIDN
+424 YHFPELETIDN
-435 KVEDA
+435 NVEEL

-511 ISIKE
+511 ISVKE

-524 ELKDKISDLKK
+524 ELKDKISNLKK

-549 MAAINEAETQLKMMQ
+549 MAAIAEAETQLKMMQ

-585 LEGLDTSDLDP
+585 LEGLDTSDLDKYKEE
-596 FRDTEVLFK
+596 TIFK
-605 KDNSTLDYLSTI
+605 KDGSTLDYLSTI

-639 SSILSGTAA
+639 SSILTGTAA

-655 VFEIKAMEGIAEQ
+655 VFEIKAMEGIASQ

-674 INLIAMAATAAGLI
+674 MNLIAMAATAAGLI
-688 ASIANVPKFADGGI
+688 ASIANIPKFANGGI

>member
-60 AAAAGIGGVVTSVV
+60 AAAAAIGGVVTSVI

-130 PQLLESKEGL
+130 PQLLKSKEGL

-162 KALADSLNQ
+162 KALADSINQ

-231 ITEASSAGIYLR
+231 ITDASSAGIYLR

-338 ERFTLSIS
+338 ERFTLSVS

-371 DNNVAE
+371 DNNAAE
-377 SAQINIKYDKEA
+377 SAQIHTKYDIQA

-396 IVKYKINPATGNNYT
+396 IVKYKINPETGNNYT

-424 SHFPELETIDN
+424 YHFPELETIDN
-435 KVEDA
+435 KVEEL

-453 NRQEKINQNNIEVE
+453 NRQEKINQNNTEVE

-479 QLQLTTDNVEKA
+479 QLQLTTNNVEKA

-524 ELKDKISDLKK
+524 ELKNKISDLKK

-549 MAAINEAETQLKMMQ
+549 MAAIAEAETQLKMMQ
-564 LRASKMD
+564 LRASKMN

-585 LEGLDTSDLDP
+585 LEGLDTSDLDKYKEE
-596 FRDTEVLFK
+596 TIFK
-605 KDNSTLDYLSTI
+605 KDGSTLDYLSTI

-639 SSILSGTAA
+639 SSILSGTAV

-655 VFEIKAMEGIAEQ
+655 VFEIKAMEGIASQ

-674 INLIAMAATAAGLI
+674 MNLIAMGATAAGLI
-688 ASIANVPKFADGGI
+688 AAIANIPKFADGGI

-732 FNLLNGNGSIG
+732 FNLLNGNGGIT
-743 NNNVKEIK
+743 NDNVKEIK

>member
-28 RFQSNVN
+28 KFQSNVN

-60 AAAAGIGGVVTSVV
+60 AAAAAIGGVVTSVI

-316 YEQAELRT
+316 YEQAKMRT

-338 ERFTLSIS
+338 ERFTLSVG
-346 NSTGALQGFLD
+346 NSTGALQRFLD
-357 TLATVLNTI
+357 TLAIVMNTI
-366 TDGFA
+366 TDGFDSDYEA
-371 DNNVAE
+371 KL
-377 SAQINIKYDKEA
+377 AQIHIKYDREA
-389 INGIIEN
+389 INSAIDN
-396 IVKYKINPATGNNYT
+396 IVKYKINPETGNNYT

-435 KVEDA
+435 KVEEA

-453 NRQEKINQNNIEVE
+453 NKQEDINQNNIEVE
-467 DSNEAQIEQLKR
+467 DHNEAQIEQLKR
-479 QLQLTTDNVEKA
+479 LLQLTTDNVEKA

-500 GGNVSDIKTTK
+500 GGDASDIKTTK
-511 ISIKE
+511 ISVKE

-524 ELKDKISDLKK
+524 EMKNKISDLKK

-549 MAAINEAETQLKMMQ
+549 MAAIAEAETQLKMMQ

-571 LLSSKSIQIEAKNP
+571 LLSSKSIKIEAKNP

-596 FRDTEVLFK
+596 FRGTEIFE
-605 KDNSTLDYLSTI
+605 KDNSTLDYLTTI

-668 SKLPWP
+668 CKLPWP
-674 INLIAMAATAAGLI
+674 MNLIAMAATAAGLV
-688 ASIANVPKFADGGI
+688 ASIANIPKFASGGI

-732 FNLLNGNGSIG
+732 FNLLNGNGGIT
-743 NNNVKEIK
+743 NDNVKEIK

>member
-60 AAAAGIGGVVTSVV
+60 AAAAAIGGVVTSVV

-130 PQLLESKEGL
+130 PQLLKSKEGL

-162 KALADSLNQ
+162 KALADSINQ

-185 LAAGSRNGAGD
+185 LAAGSRNGAGN

-231 ITEASSAGIYLR
+231 ITDASSAGIYLR

-338 ERFTLSIS
+338 ERFTLSVS

-371 DNNVAE
+371 DNNAAE

-389 INGIIEN
+389 INSIIEN
-396 IVKYKINPATGNNYT
+396 IVKYKINPETGNNYT
-411 NKEAAQQLKGNYK
+411 KKEAAQQLKGNYK

-435 KVEDA
+435 KVEEL

-453 NRQEKINQNNIEVE
+453 NKQEKINQNNTEVE

-479 QLQLTTDNVEKA
+479 QLQLTTNNVEKA

-500 GGNVSDIKTTK
+500 GGDASDIKTTK

-524 ELKDKISDLKK
+524 ELKNKISDLKK

-549 MAAINEAETQLKMMQ
+549 MAAIAEAETLLKMMQ

-585 LEGLDTSDLDP
+585 LEGLDTSALDKYKEEP
-596 FRDTEVLFK
+596 IFK
-605 KDNSTLDYLSTI
+605 KDGSTLDYLSTI

-655 VFEIKAMEGIAEQ
+655 VFEIKAMEGIASQ

-674 INLIAMAATAAGLI
+674 MNLIAMAATAAGLI
-688 ASIANVPKFADGGI
+688 ASIANIPKFANGGI